1 MADKRLEYKQ
11 IVKAKQELIEQRRML
26 EKYVEMIPIEGLTF
40 NAEPFDYAIECLDVL
55 ADIYNDAIKSW
66 EFVYDDK
73 RIN

>member
-1 MADKRLEYKQ
+1 MRVKYDELVSNKQ
-11 IVKAKQELIEQRRML
+11 KLIKQRRLL
-26 EKYVEMIPIEGLTF
+26 EKITYQYNIDGF

-55 ADIYNDAIKSW
+55 ADICGDAIKSW